1 MTTVNP
7 TKQLRQQNNF
17 NLLKTKI
24 QLLRFKDGIMFYENE
39 KFPLLPD
46 GVLNRELCKLFLE
59 YKEEL
64 KTNIVLSSMLGKY
77 HERNHGSSIKMS
89 KEKLIEHYFPQDCSL
104 LTRRIIET
112 AVNKKKAPTFYE
124 YLFYKKQRVLI
135 LQLNNG
141 LIKETY
147 KYRKLFNC
155 ESEVKKVLNVFSKRE
170 PQTKKKSIG
179 RSSSLKQGKT
189 VKEMV
194 NSTQLT
200 RTNSSQN
207 LTRSGIR
214 MGYLGKKRSK
224 RGRRKTK

>member
-1 MTTVNP
+1 MSTVNP

-59 YKEEL
+59 YKEEF
-64 KTNIVLSSMLGKY
+64 KTNTILSGMISKY
-77 HERNHGSSIKMS
+77 HTRNHGSSIKMS

-112 AVNKKKAPTFYE
+112 AKKKNRVDKRLLTFYE
-124 YLFYKKQRVLI
+124 YLFTKKQRVLI

-147 KYRKLFNC
+147 KYCKLFNC
-155 ESEVKKVLNVFSKRE
+155 ASEVKRVLKVFSKRE

-179 RSSSLKQGKT
+179 RSSSLKRGST
-189 VKEMV
+189 AKEMV
-194 NSTQLT
+194 NST
-200 RTNSSQN
+200 SPSKN
-207 LTRSGIR
+207 LNGPGVRKIS
-214 MGYLGKKRSK
+214 LGKKKSK
-224 RGRRKTK
+224 RRLRKTK

>member
-77 HERNHGSSIKMS
+77 HGSSIKMS

-112 AVNKKKAPTFYE
+112 AEKKIE
-124 YLFYKKQRVLI
+124 
-135 LQLNNG
+135 
-141 LIKETY
+141 LIKDYLLFMNTY
-147 KYRKLFNC
+147 LPKN
-155 ESEVKKVLNVFSKRE
+155 
-170 PQTKKKSIG
+170 
-179 RSSSLKQGKT
+179 
-189 VKEMV
+189 KE
-194 NSTQLT
+194 
-200 RTNSSQN
+200 
-207 LTRSGIR
+207 
-214 MGYLGKKRSK
+214 Y
-224 RGRRKTK
+224 